1 MGKIN
6 MGRVILGGLVAGIV
20 IDIFEGVLNGVVLA
34 DQWTAYMS
42 SLGKPAAFSVNQL
55 IGFNLIGLLYGILT
69 VRLYAAI
76 RPRFGPGSRTALR
89 AGIAIW
95 LIGYL
100 LPNMGYVV
108 AGLAPQRL
116 TIIALAVQIVEV
128 PLAALVGAALYKED
142 EAEAR
147 HAIPIHT

>member
-20 IDIFEGVLNGVVLA
+20 IDVFEGVLNGAVLA

-42 SLGKPAAFSVNQL
+42 SIGKPPAFSIGQL
-55 IGFNLIGLLYGILT
+55 VWFNLIGLFYGVLT

-76 RPRFGPGSRTALR
+76 RPRFGPGPRTALR

-100 LPNMGYVV
+100 LPNMTYVV
-108 AGLAPQRL
+108 SGLAPQTL
-116 TIIALAVQIVEV
+116 TITALAVEIVEV
-128 PLAALVGAALYKED
+128 LLAALAGAALYKED
-142 EAEAR
+142 EAGTRQAVP
-147 HAIPIHT
+147 IPT

>member
-20 IDIFEGVLNGVVLA
+20 INVFEGVLNGVVLA

-42 SLGKPAAFSVNQL
+42 SLGKAAAFAVNQL
-55 IGFNLIGLLYGILT
+55 VWFNLIGLLYGILT

-76 RPRFGPGSRTALR
+76 RPRFGPGPRTALR

-100 LPNMGYVV
+100 LPNMSYVV
-108 AGLAPQRL
+108 AGLAPQNL
-116 TIIALAVQIVEV
+116 TMIALAVGIVEV
-128 PLAALVGAALYKED
+128 LLAALAGAALYKED
-142 EAEAR
+142 ESIVRQAV
-147 HAIPIHT
+147 PIHT

>member
-20 IDIFEGVLNGVVLA
+20 IDVFEGVLNGAVLA

-42 SLGKPAAFSVNQL
+42 SLGKPAAFAVNQL
-55 IGFNLIGLLYGILT
+55 VWFNLIGLLYGILT

-76 RPRFGPGSRTALR
+76 RPRFGPGPRTALR

-100 LPNMGYVV
+100 LPNMTYVV
-108 AGLAPQRL
+108 AGLAPQNL
-116 TIIALAVQIVEV
+116 TIIALAVEIVEV
-128 PLAALVGAALYKED
+128 LLAALAGAALYKED
-142 EAEAR
+142 EAVAR
-147 HAIPIHT
+147 QAVPIHS

>member
-20 IDIFEGVLNGVVLA
+20 IDAFEGVLNGVVLEN
-34 DQWTAYMS
+34 QWIAYMS
-42 SLGKPAAFSVNQL
+42 SIGKPPAFSASQL
-55 IGFNLIGLLYGILT
+55 IWVNVIGLAYGILT

-76 RPRFGPGSRTALR
+76 RPRFGPGPRTALR

-100 LPNMGYVV
+100 LPNMTYVV
-108 AGLAPQRL
+108 VGLAPQNL
-116 TIIALAVQIVEV
+116 TIIALAVEIVEV
-128 PLAALVGAALYKED
+128 LLAALAGAALYKEG
-142 EAEAR
+142 EAGAR
-147 HAIPIHT
+147 QAIPIHT

>member
-20 IDIFEGVLNGVVLA
+20 IDVFEGVLNGVVLA

-42 SLGKPAAFSVNQL
+42 SIGKPPAFSVGQL
-55 IGFNLIGLLYGILT
+55 VWFNLIGLFYGILT

-76 RPRFGPGSRTALR
+76 RPRFGPGPKTAVR

-95 LIGYL
+95 LVGYL
-100 LPNMGYVV
+100 LPNLTYMA
-108 AGLAPQRL
+108 AGLAPTDI
-116 TIIALAVQIVEV
+116 TITATAVEIVETV
-128 PLAALVGAALYKED
+128 LAAVAGAALYR
-142 EAEAR
+142 EAPTGAR
-147 HAIPIHT
+147 QEVPIG

>member
-6 MGRVILGGLVAGIV
+6 MSRVLLGGLVAGIV
-20 IDIFEGVLNGVVLA
+20 IDVFEGVLNGAVLA
-34 DQWTAYMS
+34 SQWAQYMAG
-42 SLGKPAAFSVNQL
+42 LGKPAAFAVSQL
-55 IGFNLIGLLYGILT
+55 VWFNLIGLLYGILT

-76 RPRFGPGSRTALR
+76 RPRFGPGPRTALR

-100 LPNMGYVV
+100 LPNMTYVV
-108 AGLAPQRL
+108 SGLAPQNL
-116 TIIALAVQIVEV
+116 TMIALAVGIVEV
-128 PLAALVGAALYKED
+128 LLAALAGAALYKED

-147 HAIPIHT
+147 RPVPIHT